1 MQNQIELRI
10 VEDIFKPAL
19 LNYTLPPEQIPF
31 TALPRQVF
39 ERLNARNAAGDF
51 NAFPISILWKDQVVG
66 MFVLDKGED
75 LQLWTDNP
83 NAFFLRSLSI
93 NPDYQQKGI
102 AKQAMLLLPHFIG
115 THFASFGIGEIVLG
129 VNMNNTIAKRL
140 YSQIGF
146 RELGFNM
153 NPPFVGQIIMK
164 WNF

>member
-1 MQNQIELRI
+1 MSDVQLKRY
-10 VEDIFKPAL
+10 EDDHAESL
-19 LNYTLPPEQIPF
+19 LMYELPPEQIPF

-39 ERLNARNAAGDF
+39 ERLTARNAAGDF
-51 NAFPISILWKDQVVG
+51 DAFPISILWKDQAVG
-66 MFVLDKGED
+66 MFVLDKGKD

-93 NPDYQQKGI
+93 NPEYQQKGI
-102 AKQAMLLLPHFIG
+102 AKQAMLLLPHFIS
-115 THFASFGIGEIVLG
+115 THFASLGIDEIVLG
-129 VNMNNTIAKRL
+129 VNMNNSIAKRL

-153 NPPFVGQIIMK
+153 NAPFVGQIIMK